1 MSHYSTMDILGHGI
15 DVIDIGR
22 VEELMIRSEDFLS
35 GWFTSRE
42 LSVLEARLNQSRV
55 VGGRVAAKEAV
66 AKALGSGFAGEVS
79 WQDIEILATDA
90 GAPTVELSGGALEI
104 AKSLGVTRW
113 VVSISHDRTVA
124 VASAI
129 AVGAATPSQ
138 GT

>member
-1 MSHYSTMDILGHGI
+1 MDILGHGI
-15 DVIDIGR
+15 DVIDLGR
-22 VEELMIRSEDFLS
+22 IEQLMIRNEDFLP

-42 LSVLEARLNQSRV
+42 LSALEARSNQLRV

-90 GAPTVELSGGALEI
+90 GAPTAELSGGALEL
-104 AKSLGVTRW
+104 ARSLGVKKL

-129 AVGAATPSQ
+129 AVGSATLSP

>member
-1 MSHYSTMDILGHGI
+1 MDILGHGI

-22 VEELMIRSEDFLS
+22 IEELMSRGEDFLS
-35 GWFTSRE
+35 GWFTIRE
-42 LSVLEARLNQSRV
+42 LSALEARSNQLRV

-66 AKALGSGFAGEVS
+66 AKALASGFAGEVS

-90 GAPTVELSGGALEI
+90 GAPTVELSGGALEL
-104 AKSLGVTRW
+104 ARSLGVTKW
-113 VVSISHDRTVA
+113 VVSISHARTVA

-129 AVGAATPSQ
+129 AVGSATPSQ

>member
-1 MSHYSTMDILGHGI
+1 MDILGHGI
-15 DVIDIGR
+15 DVIDLSRI
-22 VEELMIRSEDFLS
+22 EKLMTRNEDLLF

-42 LSVLEARLNQSRV
+42 LSALKARSNQLRV

-79 WQDIEILATDA
+79 WQDIEVLATDA
-90 GAPTVELSGGALEI
+90 GAPTVALSGGALEL
-104 AKSLGVTRW
+104 AKSLGVTKL
-113 VVSISHDRTVA
+113 VVSISHGRTAA

-129 AVGAATPSQ
+129 AVGPATSSR

>member
-1 MSHYSTMDILGHGI
+1 MDILGHGI
-15 DVIDIGR
+15 DVIDLGR
-22 VEELMIRSEDFLS
+22 IEKLMIRNEDFLF

-42 LSVLEARLNQSRV
+42 LAALEATSNQLRV

-90 GAPTVELSGGALEI
+90 GAPTVELAGGALEL
-104 AKSLGVTRW
+104 ARSLGVTKL
-113 VVSISHDRTVA
+113 VVSISHCRTAA

-129 AVGAATPSQ
+129 AVGSATSSR